1 MSTILQSPKTAAA
14 SATSSGPIR
23 EFATKV
29 SRYFLEF
36 LDTDF
41 RRAKLPKRR
50 IQLKNDLGLR
60 TAINLRKYPDF
71 YAAVWALAAKPGAG
85 RQLRIKK
92 KQFTA
97 KISPTLLSLIEEHT
111 SALPESTFA
120 QVRLQALE
128 YARSQRPLGIQDPE
142 QYVERVQ
149 SSFVESVGRE
159 IVAPVLQLL
168 ERAFERTSLS
178 AVDSVYEVETDLVS
192 MITRPAV
199 EQMAKPLV
207 ALVARGDE
215 APFKDVLDTFF
226 TETDIERLLLD
237 FFRDFAAADL
247 QDELMEVMS
256 YVKTGAEGLSFYLY
270 LCDIKHRA
278 TNFPLF
284 YVPLNISLDPETN
297 ALELTLDPLLYIHKQ
312 AIDFVVQE
320 LEGAANKLA
329 IGAVEKR
336 IVHIDEARSIVDEIV
351 PVIGK
356 LQLSLGLSGLVDVRQ
371 SQLQQ
376 ADSAS
381 IKVTNG
387 AYLAAFDRSD
397 ESVLN
402 DYESLLSVL
411 TAEDARASQL
421 FQDIIGGMLMQE
433 PVSVKRE
440 VEAKWAEVPVAERL
454 VASSPIPLNEEQ
466 RKILKTLRHDQGRF
480 LVVQG
485 PPGTGKSHTITAIA
499 FDCIMSGRNVLVLSD
514 KQEALDVVEDKLRDS
529 LASVRTDDDFPDPI
543 LRLGRQGGTYTRLL
557 SAGSQEKI
565 RNYHRSQSAAAD
577 KLDMERGMKEDRLK
591 RLINETISAYSA
603 INMRD
608 LGELHRLEASLGRVN
623 PQLVVRLRHPAAAGS
638 LDLLAGSVT
647 KVGSPAEAVAFVPGD
662 RPKTVAHLYQAAL
675 IEGLTAELQKDVRLQ
690 HLSLAGWIGVDARL
704 SIRKLLAEAAALRWP
719 VFGFL
724 FVGGKIA
731 AINVQLIDLLG
742 PGAQSL
748 DVRKD
753 APRIQG
759 LLDAMLAVDQGLQA
773 WKLPADFG
781 VGVWGRLR
789 QGQPGAPS
797 ASALVTMLRA
807 FEQCYGAEI
816 LELVG
821 ARKAPTFADLVA
833 MLSDAARYATLWQR
847 IEAQFRKVP
856 SYDFAGLKG
865 ELEQLHVTSM
875 TREIDGRFIGFIDS
889 HRGLAKSL
897 AGVIKAKQQ
906 FPQEQFE
913 PLKNAFPCVIAGIRE
928 FAEYI
933 PLKEALFDVVVIDEA
948 SQVSVAQA
956 FPALLRAKK
965 AVVLGDRHQF
975 SNVKSATASKELNR
989 GWLNE
994 LEGFFRERIS
1004 AQSDKIQRL
1013 KHFDVKRSILD
1024 FFDLIANNEVV
1035 LKKHFRGYMETISFS
1050 SKYFYDKVLQAIKI
1064 RSRPIEEVIK
1074 FTELPPAAAKADA
1087 GNTNRREV
1095 DFIVEELERLLAS
1108 EQSETVGIIT
1118 PFREQQALLSRIILH
1133 HAKAQ
1138 HFAEKLRLKIMT
1150 FDTCQGEERD
1160 IIIYSMVATSERD
1173 LLNYIF
1179 PVSLENISDD
1189 VEEKLK
1195 VQRLNVGLSRAKET
1209 MHFVLSKPIDEFK
1222 GTAGR
1227 VLAHYRQV
1235 LQDDARLPKAGD
1247 TDARSPM
1254 EAKVLDYLKQTAF
1267 FRKHQEHIQV
1277 QAQFPIGEYLR
1288 QLDPLYKHPAYR
1300 CDFLIRVASFSRP
1313 INIIVEYDGFEF
1325 HFNNQSEVDGQNYPD
1340 YYKPEDVER
1349 QLILEGYGYKFLR
1362 INRFNLG
1369 RDPVSV
1375 LSQRLED
1382 LVHAAREDRTNA
1394 VVEAVRTAAEDL
1406 QSRESKVC
1414 TACGNVRA
1422 LDEFWDPAL
1431 SDGQGAYGRK
1441 CMPCKRKRT

>member
-1 MSTILQSPKTAAA
+1 VQAA
-14 SATSSGPIR
+14 
-23 EFATKV
+23 
-29 SRYFLEF
+29 
-36 LDTDF
+36 
-41 RRAKLPKRR
+41 
-50 IQLKNDLGLR
+50 
-60 TAINLRKYPDF
+60 
-71 YAAVWALAAKPGAG
+71 
-85 RQLRIKK
+85 
-92 KQFTA
+92 
-97 KISPTLLSLIEEHT
+97 
-111 SALPESTFA
+111 
-120 QVRLQALE
+120 
-128 YARSQRPLGIQDPE
+128 
-142 QYVERVQ
+142 
-149 SSFVESVGRE
+149 FVESVARE

-178 AVDSVYEVETDLVS
+178 AVDSVYEVETDLVA

-207 ALVARGDE
+207 ALMVKGDE
-215 APFKDVLDTFF
+215 AAFKEVLDTFF
-226 TETDIERLLLD
+226 TEVDIERLLLD

-256 YVKTGAEGLSFYLY
+256 YVKTGTEGLSFYLY

-284 YVPLNISLDPETN
+284 YLPLNIAIHPETN
-297 ALELTLDPLLYIHKQ
+297 ALELTLEPLLYVHKQ

-320 LEGAANKLA
+320 VEGSAHRTA
-329 IGAVEKR
+329 ISAVEKR
-336 IVHIDEARSIVDEIV
+336 IVHIEEARSVVDEMI
-351 PVIGK
+351 PVLGK
-356 LQLSLGLSGLVDVRQ
+356 LQLSLGLSGFVDVKLP
-371 SQLQQ
+371 QLQQ
-376 ADSAS
+376 ADNAAVK
-381 IKVTNG
+381 ITNA

-402 DYESLLSVL
+402 DYEALLSVL
-411 TAEDARASQL
+411 NAEDARASQL
-421 FQDIIGGMLMQE
+421 FQDIIGGMLLQE
-433 PVSVKRE
+433 PVSVKWE
-440 VEAKWAEVPVAERL
+440 VEAAWAEVPVADRL
-454 VASSPIPLNEEQ
+454 VANSPIPLNEEQ
-466 RKILKTLRHDQGRF
+466 RKILNTLRHDQGRF

-499 FDCIMSGRNVLVLSD
+499 FDCILSGRNVLVLSD
-514 KQEALDVVEDKLRDS
+514 KQEALDVVEDKLRDA

-565 RNYHRSQSAAAD
+565 RNYHRSQSAAAAQ
-577 KLDMERGMKEDRLK
+577 LDEERSKKQARLK
-591 RLINETISAYSA
+591 SLIDQTIAAYSA
-603 INMRD
+603 VNMSE
-608 LGELHRLEASLGRVN
+608 LAELHRLEASLGRVH
-623 PQLVVRLRHPAAAGS
+623 PELVAHLR
-638 LDLLAGSVT
+638 
-647 KVGSPAEAVAFVPGD
+647 KVGAPASLYALADNAAKVGNSTTATAFIPSD
-662 RPKTVAHLYQAAL
+662 RPKTIAHLYQAAL
-675 IEGLTAELQKDVRLQ
+675 IEGLAGEMQRDMPLQ
-690 HLSLAGWIGVDARL
+690 HVSLAGWIGTDARL
-704 SIRKLLAEAAALRWP
+704 AVRKALAEAEAVRWP
-719 VFGFL
+719 LFGYL
-724 FVGGKIA
+724 FVGAKVA
-731 AINVQLIDLLG
+731 DINLRLVDLLG
-742 PGAQSL
+742 PRAESV

-753 APRIQG
+753 SRRIQG
-759 LLDAMLAVDQGLQA
+759 LLDTMLAVDKALER
-773 WKLPADFG
+773 WKVSSDFG
-781 VGVWGRLR
+781 IGVWGRLR
-789 QGQPGAPS
+789 EGKPAAPS
-797 ASALVTMLRA
+797 ATTLVIMLRS
-807 FEQCYGAEI
+807 FEHCYGREI
-816 LELVG
+816 LDVIG
-821 ARKAPTFADLVA
+821 TRKFPTFADLVT
-833 MLSDAARYATLWQR
+833 MLCDAARYGSLWHKL
-847 IEAQFRKVP
+847 ESQFSKVP
-856 SYDFAGLKG
+856 SYDFLGLKG

-875 TREIDGRFIGFIDS
+875 TREIDGRFIGFVDS

-906 FPQEQFE
+906 FPQDQFG
-913 PLKNAFPCVIAGIRE
+913 PLKEAFPCVIAGIRE

-1004 AQSDKIQRL
+1004 TQADKIQRL

-1064 RSRPIEEVIK
+1064 RSRPIEEVIR
-1074 FTELPPAAAKADA
+1074 FTLLPPAESQGDA
-1087 GNTNRREV
+1087 GNTNGREV
-1095 DFIVEELERLLAS
+1095 EFIVSELEHLLSSDAR
-1108 EQSETVGIIT
+1108 ETVGIIT
-1118 PFREQQALLSRIILH
+1118 PFREQQALLTRVILR
-1133 HAKAQ
+1133 HAKSQ
-1138 HFAEKLRLKIMT
+1138 QFTERLRLKIMT

-1160 IIIYSMVATSERD
+1160 IILYSMVATRERD

-1179 PVSLENISDD
+1179 PVALENISDD

-1209 MHFVLSKPIDEFK
+1209 MHFVISKPIDEFK

-1235 LQDDARLPKAGD
+1235 LEDDSRLPRAGD

-1254 EAKVLDYLKQTAF
+1254 EAKVLDYLKQTEF
-1267 FRKHQEHIQV
+1267 FRKHQERLQI

-1300 CDFLIRVASFSRP
+1300 CDFLIRVSGLGRAV
-1313 INIIVEYDGFEF
+1313 NIIVEYDGFEF
-1325 HFNNQSEVDGQNYPD
+1325 HFDHHTEVDQTNYPD

-1375 LSQRLED
+1375 LSERLES
-1382 LVHAAREDRTNA
+1382 LVRAAHEDRTNP
-1394 VVEAVRTAAEDL
+1394 VVESIRTTAEDL
-1406 QSRESKVC
+1406 QNGDSKVC
-1414 TACGNVRA
+1414 ATCGKVRSV
-1422 LDEFWDPAL
+1422 DDFWDPDL
-1431 SDGQGAYGRK
+1431 REGGGAYGRK
-1441 CMPCKRKRT
+1441 CLPCKQGRR